1 MLAPC
6 DTINLSK
13 VTCPGAFHQVVD
25 VFADER
31 DGRAAPL
38 CRHAGG
44 QRLQTAGREVAPAL
58 GLAWATCV
66 TQRLF
71 LSRCPGAA
79 AAEGPSGAEGES
91 MRGGGGGVGGGGPP
105 QPVLRCMQARAL
117 LLAAAVLAGN
127 ACSMCSSCDASV
139 LSC

>member
-1 MLAPC
+1 M
-6 DTINLSK
+6 
-13 VTCPGAFHQVVD
+13 PGKPQQVVD
-25 VFADER
+25 VFTDER
-31 DGRAAPL
+31 NGRAAPL

-79 AAEGPSGAEGES
+79 AAEELPGMEGLRAQGD
-91 MRGGGGGVGGGGPP
+91 RGSANGRRPP
-105 QPVLRCMQARAL
+105 QPVLRCMQARAS
-117 LLAAAVLAGN
+117 LLAAAVLAGSN
-127 ACSMCSSCDASV
+127 SSIYILGVMHLGAVMLTGNDMV
-139 LSC
+139 